1 MVTNIRVKEFANT
14 GFIED
19 QVNKWLEENEKDIIT
34 LIDIKYHTQL
44 TDSNAESSAL
54 IIYKAISPE
63 YKKLRETL
71 ENG

>member
-44 TDSNAESSAL
+44 TDMNAESSAL

>member
-44 TDSNAESSAL
+44 TDNNAESSAL